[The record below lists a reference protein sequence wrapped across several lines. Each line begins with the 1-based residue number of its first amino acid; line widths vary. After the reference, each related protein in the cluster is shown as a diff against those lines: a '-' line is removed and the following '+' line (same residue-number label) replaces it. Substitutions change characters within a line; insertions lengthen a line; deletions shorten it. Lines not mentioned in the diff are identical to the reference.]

1 MSQHKINELLD
12 EIAFQADEITRKKID
27 EIKNHL
33 LATGCWAFIKQRPYS

>member
-27 EIKNHL
+27 EIKNL
-33 LATGCWAFIKQRPYS
+33 LIFYPKKIND